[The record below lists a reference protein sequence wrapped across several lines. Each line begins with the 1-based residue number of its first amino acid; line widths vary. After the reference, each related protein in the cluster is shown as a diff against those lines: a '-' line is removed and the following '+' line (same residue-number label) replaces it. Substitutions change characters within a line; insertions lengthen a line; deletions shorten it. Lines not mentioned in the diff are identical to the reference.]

1 MREGS
6 RLRAFSAGQAV
17 RLASVAA
24 VFILGV
30 GAFAS
35 GVNTTEIADMGE
47 QSLLAW
53 LYYCAGLFVLG
64 GLDLGIPAG
73 GAVLGRT
80 ALWVAYFLAPTI
92 TVAAV
97 IEAALRLIRSERSG
111 LGALR
116 GHAVLVGGGRLG
128 QTYLQALCAVEPN
141 KAVLHVVGADGRS
154 DVAAPISPS
163 NVEVL
168 AGNAADPGML
178 ELAGLGEAEEMV
190 VIGEDDLSNLEIAW
204 AAKALQPELPV
215 AVHVTDLT
223 LLRPVNR
230 MIRESASAGGERAP
244 LVFNT
249 HRIAALHLYEHLL
262 HPHFENTGY
271 RDVFVLGGFGG
282 FAQTILELLRA
293 MAVDELEHVVIV
305 DENAARN
312 LRQFEA
318 DVSLEAL
325 NHSAVDGAL
334 EDPDTWSRVDAIVA
348 PMEATPVYML
358 ASADEIVNFRTA
370 MLLRGRAPDIR
381 IFARCFRRTRF
392 ADILATERS
401 FELFAFEEVLHEAMQ
416 DHFRNLRAV

>member
-6 RLRAFSAGQAV
+6 ALRAFSAGQAV
-17 RLASVAA
+17 RLASVSA

-47 QSLLAW
+47 QSVLAW

-64 GLDLGIPAG
+64 GLDLGTPAG
-73 GAVLGRT
+73 GAILGRA

-116 GHAVLVGGGRLG
+116 GHAVIVGGGRLG
-128 QTYLQALCAVEPN
+128 QTYLQALCGVEPN
-141 KAVLHVVGADGRS
+141 KAVLQVVGADGRAGVPTPRS
-154 DVAAPISPS
+154 LS

-168 AGNAADPGML
+168 AANAADPGML

-204 AAKALQPELPV
+204 AAKALRPQLPV

-325 NHSAVDGAL
+325 NHSTVDGAL

-348 PMEATPVYML
+348 PMEATPVYLL

>member
-1 MREGS
+1 
-6 RLRAFSAGQAV
+6 LRAFSAGQTV

-24 VFILGV
+24 VFVLGM

-35 GVNTTEIADMGE
+35 GVHTTEIDDMGQ
-47 QSLLAW
+47 QSVLAW

-64 GLDLGIPAG
+64 GLDLGTPEG
-73 GAVLGRT
+73 GLIVGRT

-97 IEAALRLIRSERSG
+97 IEAAVRLIRSERSAIG
-111 LGALR
+111 TLK

-128 QTYLQALCAVEPN
+128 QTYLQAICAVEPN
-141 KAVLHVVGADGRS
+141 AAVLHVVGTGGGTDGPKPRLL
-154 DVAAPISPS
+154 P

-168 AGNAADPGML
+168 PASAAEPGVL
-178 ELAGLGEAEEMV
+178 ELAGLGEAEEV
-190 VIGEDDLSNLEIAW
+190 IVIGEDDLSNLEIAW
-204 AAKALQPELPV
+204 AAKAQNPELPV

-230 MIRESASAGGERAP
+230 MIRESASAGGVRAP

-293 MAVDELEHVVIV
+293 MAVDELEHIVIV
-305 DENAARN
+305 DEMAARN

-325 NHSAVDGAL
+325 SHSTVDGAL
-334 EDPDTWSRVDAIVA
+334 EDPDTWSRVDAVVA
-348 PMEATPVYML
+348 SMEATPVYLL
-358 ASADEIVNFRTA
+358 ASADEVVNFRTA
-370 MLLRGRAPDIR
+370 MLLRSRAPDIR

-392 ADILATERS
+392 ADVLAAERA

-416 DHFRNLRAV
+416 EHFRNLRAV